1 MSEEEDLTEE
11 ENEAP
16 APQMPLF
23 NFRRFLWIFL
33 GILAI
38 MVMFDTNLRESLG
51 TVIGGPLFVVFGFD
65 GKYPFLTLFFVG
77 SLMIVFSTI
86 VREMMMD
93 WVEMAEI
100 QKKTSAFNKERM
112 DARMNNKTTKL
123 KKLDKLQPEIST
135 MQMKTMKPQIK
146 SMAATMVVIIAIF
159 ASLWTFLGDLP
170 NKSYS
175 VPWALNAGFMTNIG
189 PLPFPQWIGAY
200 MLVSIPI
207 GQAFRLGLQIV
218 TFKKRLNEVDVE
230 NGL

>member
-1 MSEEEDLTEE
+1 MSEEDLTEK

-16 APQMPLF
+16 APQMPVF

-51 TVIGGPLFVVFGFD
+51 TIIGTPLFTIVGFD
-65 GKYPFLTLFFVG
+65 GRYPFLTLLMVG
-77 SLMIVFSTI
+77 SMMIIFSTV
-86 VREMMMD
+86 VRDLMMD

-100 QKKTSAFNKERM
+100 QKKTAAFNKERM
-112 DARMNNKTTKL
+112 DAKMNNKTTKL
-123 KKLDKLQPEIST
+123 KKLEKLQPEISS

-159 ASLWTFLGDLP
+159 ASLWTFLGNIP

-175 VPWALNAGFMTNIG
+175 LPWALNADFMRNIG
-189 PLPFPQWIGAY
+189 PLPFPQWIGVY

-207 GQAFRLGLQIV
+207 GQAFRLVLQII
-218 TFKKRLNEVDVE
+218 TFKKKLKEEESVE
-230 NGL
+230 NIS